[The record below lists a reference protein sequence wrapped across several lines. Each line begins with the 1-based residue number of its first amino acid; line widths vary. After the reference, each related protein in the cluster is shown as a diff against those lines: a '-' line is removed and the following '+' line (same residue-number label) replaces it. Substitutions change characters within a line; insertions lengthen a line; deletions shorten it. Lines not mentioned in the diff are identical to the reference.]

1 MKDAEKATYD
11 LIILNGQNQR
21 DYTVMMCSI
30 YNGGQMQQEWRGSMK
45 IEDFLEIIK
54 NSIIEK
60 LGNGYQVTVCKSD
73 KNNGVVYTGLR
84 IQKNNSPVAPIIYL
98 NEHFRQYK
106 NGNTTLSSI
115 TEYVVKESRKKS
127 PYVDIQQY
135 LTYENIRKNV
145 VYRLVN
151 TESNRDLLEDIPHLE
166 FLDLSIIFRC
176 LVTQEDIGSASILI
190 HNVHMKLWDITIQEL
205 YHDAVMNTP
214 RLEEYEIKDMTE
226 VMREIMTAENSDGSD
241 QEEYMEEFSDSVPMY
256 VLSNKNRIEGAGC
269 MLYPDLMKNFSEK
282 IRSSFYIIPSSVH
295 ECLLLPTKENE
306 QSGEIRNMIKE
317 INDTQVSVEERLSYS
332 LYYYDK
338 DMGRII
344 KL

>member
-1 MKDAEKATYD
+1 M
-11 LIILNGQNQR
+11 
-21 DYTVMMCSI
+21 
-30 YNGGQMQQEWRGSMK
+30 NGG
-45 IEDFLEIIK
+45 
-54 NSIIEK
+54 
-60 LGNGYQVTVCKSD
+60 VVC
-73 KNNGVVYTGLR
+73 TGLR
-84 IQKNNSPVAPIIYL
+84 VQKNDCSVAPLIYL
-98 NEHFRQYK
+98 DEHFRQYK

-205 YHDAVMNTP
+205 YQDAVMNTP
-214 RLEEYEIKDMTE
+214 RLEEYEIKSMTE
-226 VMREIMTAENSDGSD
+226 VMREIMTEENSDGSD
-241 QEEYMEEFSDSVPMY
+241 QDACMEEFSDSMPLY

-269 MLYPDLMKNFSEK
+269 MLYPDLMKDFSDT
-282 IRSSFYIIPSSVH
+282 IGSSFYIIPSSVH
-295 ECLLLPTKENE
+295 ECLLLPPKEDV
-306 QSGEIRNMIKE
+306 QGGEIRNMIKE
-317 INDTQVSVEERLSYS
+317 INDTQVSIEERLSYS

-338 DMGRII
+338 DEGRII

>member
-1 MKDAEKATYD
+1 MKEAEKATYD

-21 DYTVMMCSI
+21 DYTVMLCSI

-127 PYVDIQQY
+127 PYVDIQ
-135 LTYENIRKNV
+135 
-145 VYRLVN
+145 
-151 TESNRDLLEDIPHLE
+151 
-166 FLDLSIIFRC
+166 
-176 LVTQEDIGSASILI
+176 
-190 HNVHMKLWDITIQEL
+190 
-205 YHDAVMNTP
+205 
-214 RLEEYEIKDMTE
+214 
-226 VMREIMTAENSDGSD
+226 
-241 QEEYMEEFSDSVPMY
+241 
-256 VLSNKNRIEGAGC
+256 
-269 MLYPDLMKNFSEK
+269 
-282 IRSSFYIIPSSVH
+282 
-295 ECLLLPTKENE
+295 
-306 QSGEIRNMIKE
+306 
-317 INDTQVSVEERLSYS
+317 
-332 LYYYDK
+332 
-338 DMGRII
+338 
-344 KL
+344 

>member
-1 MKDAEKATYD
+1 M
-11 LIILNGQNQR
+11 
-21 DYTVMMCSI
+21 
-30 YNGGQMQQEWRGSMK
+30 
-45 IEDFLEIIK
+45 
-54 NSIIEK
+54 
-60 LGNGYQVTVCKSD
+60 
-73 KNNGVVYTGLR
+73 
-84 IQKNNSPVAPIIYL
+84 
-98 NEHFRQYK
+98 
-106 NGNTTLSSI
+106 
-115 TEYVVKESRKKS
+115 KESRKKS
-127 PYVDIQQY
+127 PCVDIQQY

-151 TESNRDLLEDIPHLE
+151 TESNHDLLEDIPHLE
-166 FLDLSIIFRC
+166 FLDLSIIFQC

-205 YHDAVMNTP
+205 YQDAVMNTP

-338 DMGRII
+338 DKGRII

>member
-30 YNGGQMQQEWRGSMK
+30 YNAGQMQQEWRGSMK

-282 IRSSFYIIPSSVH
+282 IRSSFYIKV
-295 ECLLLPTKENE
+295 CENIDTHT
-306 QSGEIRNMIKE
+306 QSIS
-317 INDTQVSVEERLSYS
+317 DF
-332 LYYYDK
+332 
-338 DMGRII
+338 
-344 KL
+344 